1 MGFIDN
7 TTESHQKQ
15 LNEIR
20 EASKATETK
29 RAIDKHWR
37 KYQKWGCP
45 FSYSFDLHKF
55 CKNFLIIFFLPIGMR
70 FDIIFFKMQCYVL
83 NIGCFLFGKSKR
95 VGFF

>member
-37 KYQKWGCP
+37 KYQKWGSLNELETFPSSSETLENTC
-45 FSYSFDLHKF
+45 
-55 CKNFLIIFFLPIGMR
+55 FF
-70 FDIIFFKMQCYVL
+70 
-83 NIGCFLFGKSKR
+83 
-95 VGFF
+95 